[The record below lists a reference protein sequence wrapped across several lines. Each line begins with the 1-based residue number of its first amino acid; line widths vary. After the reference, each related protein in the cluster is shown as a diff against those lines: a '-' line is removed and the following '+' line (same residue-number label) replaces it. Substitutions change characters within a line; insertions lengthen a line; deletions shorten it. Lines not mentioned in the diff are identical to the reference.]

1 MHDLSEPHAVS
12 STRKTRRRHSRAF
25 KEQVLAECREPGAS
39 VAAVARRHGLNDNLV
54 HNWRRTLGNNGKP
67 DFIRLPAP
75 LAQPDAAVP
84 GKVDDTLL
92 RIELPS
98 PKGSITV
105 HWPLAEIDRS
115 VPWLKALMR

>member
-1 MHDLSEPHAVS
+1 MSDIPEPPTIV
-12 STRKTRRRHSRAF
+12 STRKTRRRHSPAF

-54 HNWRRTLGNNGKP
+54 HNWRRTLGNDGKP

-75 LAQPDAAVP
+75 VTQPAAEAASEAE
-84 GKVDDTLL
+84 DTLL

-98 PKGSITV
+98 SKGAITV

-115 VPWLKALMR
+115 VSWLKALMR

>member
-1 MHDLSEPHAVS
+1 MNELSELQAGA

-39 VAAVARRHGLNDNLV
+39 IAAVARRHGLNDNLV
-54 HNWRRTLGNNGKP
+54 HNWRRTLGNDGQP
-67 DFIRLPAP
+67 DFIRLPP
-75 LAQPDAAVP
+75 PVAQPDAAVP
-84 GKVDDTLL
+84 AEVDDTLL

-98 PKGSITV
+98 PKGPIIV